1 MGTGGTDKSNLPDER
16 SSKRKGKREDK
27 RRQEVC
33 SLTCYTC
40 LNESSNSK
48 CLTPTNCSD
57 SDTYC
62 RTSVQR
68 AGFGALSYV
77 SITKACASFCTESNV
92 NSAFVG
98 YSVSCCRADLCNVSG
113 ATSEKTS
120 FLVLL
125 ASAGFIVTL
134 LRAGL

>member
-1 MGTGGTDKSNLPDER
+1 MLPALSEEP
-16 SSKRKGKREDK
+16 RKMKALLTSLVIAALCLRA
-27 RRQEVC
+27 VC